1 MRIRCSRTNICCD
14 SSSPSPYLPC
24 YSETHCRLPLTR
36 MCSACVPTP
45 DSMRSLYT
53 EAWDKAKQARVN
65 QRAIRN
71 VRKQRQAHERSFA
84 QVCVGGEV

>member
-1 MRIRCSRTNICCD
+1 
-14 SSSPSPYLPC
+14 
-24 YSETHCRLPLTR
+24 
-36 MCSACVPTP
+36 
-45 DSMRSLYT
+45 MRSLYT

-84 QVCVGGEV
+84 QVCEGGEVGRWGGAVGAGS

>member
-1 MRIRCSRTNICCD
+1 M
-14 SSSPSPYLPC
+14 P
-24 YSETHCRLPLTR
+24 R
-36 MCSACVPTP
+36 MFCACFPTP

-84 QVCVGGEV
+84 QVCEGGEVWGGVLAQEGKAREVRRG